1 MTINPTLFYIITVSL
16 VALLIILVYI
26 INNLLKK
33 VELYEDIIE
42 DQTEYLKNISTT
54 VEEGDKHLKTLD
66 ERGVF
71 QSDDE
76 IGEFFN
82 QLKEVQSELNKF
94 KLPLNY
100 GKEEIQS

>member
-1 MTINPTLFYIITVSL
+1 MTINPVLFSGIVVFL
-16 VALLIILVYI
+16 VAILIILVYI

-42 DQTEYLKNISTT
+42 DQTKYLKNLDTL
-54 VEEGDKHLKTLD
+54 VEDSDKYLKKLD

-76 IGEFFN
+76 VGLFFESMKSI
-82 QLKEVQSELNKF
+82 QEELDRYM
-94 KLPLNY
+94 LPQNY
-100 GKEEIQS
+100 GKKEVEE

>member
-1 MTINPTLFYIITVSL
+1 MTIDPLLFSGIIGSL
-16 VALLIILVYI
+16 VAFSIILVYI

-42 DQTEYLKNISTT
+42 DQTKYLKNLSNLIEESEEYLK
-54 VEEGDKHLKTLD
+54 KLD
-66 ERGVF
+66 DRGVF

-76 IGEFFN
+76 IGTFFN
-82 QLKEVQSELNKF
+82 NLKAVQDELNKF
-94 KLPLNY
+94 KLPSSY

>member
-16 VALLIILVYI
+16 VALLLILVYI

-42 DQTEYLKNISTT
+42 DQTEYLKKISTT

>member
-1 MTINPTLFYIITVSL
+1 MTINPILFSGIVVFL
-16 VALLIILVYI
+16 VAILIILVYI

-42 DQTEYLKNISTT
+42 DQTKYLQNLNTLVEDSDKYLK
-54 VEEGDKHLKTLD
+54 KLD

-76 IGEFFN
+76 VGTFFN
-82 QLKEVQSELNKF
+82 NLKAVQDELNKF
-94 KLPLNY
+94 KLPSRY

>member
-1 MTINPTLFYIITVSL
+1 MTINPILFSGIIVVL
-16 VALLIILVYI
+16 VAFLIILVYI

-42 DQTEYLKNISTT
+42 DQTKYLKNLSTL
-54 VEEGDKHLKTLD
+54 VEESDQYLKKLD

>member
-1 MTINPTLFYIITVSL
+1 MTINPILFSGIVVLL
-16 VALLIILVYI
+16 VAILIILVYI

-42 DQTEYLKNISTT
+42 DQTKYLQNLDNFIEDSDKYLK
-54 VEEGDKHLKTLD
+54 KLD

-76 IGEFFN
+76 VGTFFN
-82 QLKEVQSELNKF
+82 NLKAVQEELNKF
-94 KLPLNY
+94 KLPSTY

>member
-1 MTINPTLFYIITVSL
+1 MTINPVLFSGIVVVL

-42 DQTEYLKNISTT
+42 DQTKYLKNLSTL
-54 VEEGDKHLKTLD
+54 VEESDQYLKKLD

-71 QSDDE
+71 QSDDDV
-76 IGEFFN
+76 GTFFN
-82 QLKEVQSELNKF
+82 NMKKVQDELNKF
-94 KLPLNY
+94 QLPSAY

>member
-1 MTINPTLFYIITVSL
+1 MTINPILFSGIIVVL

-42 DQTEYLKNISTT
+42 DQTKYLNKLSTT
-54 VEEGDKHLKTLD
+54 VKEGDKHLKTLD

>member
-1 MTINPTLFYIITVSL
+1 MTINPTLFYIITVIL
-16 VALLIILVYI
+16 VALLLILVYI

-42 DQTEYLKNISTT
+42 DQTKYLKNISTT

-100 GKEEIQS
+100 GKEEIQG

>member
-1 MTINPTLFYIITVSL
+1 MTINPVLFSGIVVFL
-16 VALLIILVYI
+16 VAILIILVYI

-42 DQTEYLKNISTT
+42 DQTKYLKNLDTL
-54 VEEGDKHLKTLD
+54 VEDSDKYLKKLD

-76 IGEFFN
+76 VGAFFN
-82 QLKEVQSELNKF
+82 NLKAVQDELNKF
-94 KLPLNY
+94 KLHSTY